1 VGLKKVIGSPVG
13 TVIWDDLQETEAFFF
28 FGQNT
33 GSNSPRFL
41 HPLQDAVKRGA
52 KIVTFNPVR
61 ERGLETFVNPQNV
74 AEMLTD
80 QGTEMSCQ
88 YRHVRQF
95 PVVARQYRASN
106 LAINLIKAWMFF
118 NAAASSC

>member
-1 VGLKKVIGSPVG
+1 TFVY
-13 TVIWDDLQETEAFFF
+13 DDSSSVDAMFF

-61 ERGLETFVNPQNV
+61 ERGLEFFVNPQSPT
-74 AEMLTD
+74 EMLT
-80 QGTEMSCQ
+80 GGPTRISGQ
-88 YRHVRQF
+88 YHQVKPGGDIAAILGMCKHILPAEAEAPRRHNRHIIDLDF
-95 PVVARQYRASN
+95 
-106 LAINLIKAWMFF
+106 
-118 NAAASSC
+118 

>member
-1 VGLKKVIGSPVG
+1 MPAAGPDWNVPISLPCLFARLYGHNNLPDSSNMCHETTSVALKKVIGSPVG
-13 TVIWDDLQETEAFFF
+13 TVIWENFQEIEAFFF

-80 QGTEMSCQ
+80 
-88 YRHVRQF
+88 
-95 PVVARQYRASN
+95 
-106 LAINLIKAWMFF
+106 
-118 NAAASSC
+118 